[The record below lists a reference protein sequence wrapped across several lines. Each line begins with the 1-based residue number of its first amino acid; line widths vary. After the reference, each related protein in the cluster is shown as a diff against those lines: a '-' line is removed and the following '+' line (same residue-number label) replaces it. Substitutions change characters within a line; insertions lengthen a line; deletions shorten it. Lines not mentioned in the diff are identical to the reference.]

1 VKYLKIGLAAF
12 AGVYVADTF
21 LIDYGNGKGF
31 VKAAPGIGADD
42 AVKVGSVVAAYW
54 LIDLVL

>member
-1 VKYLKIGLAAF
+1 MKYVKIAGAAF
-12 AGVYVADTF
+12 LGIWAADSF

-31 VKAAPGIGADD
+31 VKAAPGIGLDD
-42 AVKVGSVVAAYW
+42 AVKVGSVVAAYY